1 MDTVNDSYGDHDTA
15 YDAAQRTAVAEN
27 KRRPCKTA
35 KEAQRN
41 HPLILGAWNVRT
53 TDDNVDSAR
62 PERATAIICRELE
75 KAQIDIFA
83 LSEVR
88 RPGSGNVIERS
99 HTIFWSGGEKKEAGV
114 GFAINYKLVAQ
125 GMNPNP
131 INDRLMTLRIQ
142 LRSGVHRTLISAYA
156 PTMQRTQEEK
166 EQFYEKL
173 GDCQDMAKNDN
184 TIILGDFNASVGKD
198 WKLWPSVIG
207 KHGVG
212 KMNSNGIMLLEFCT
226 RFQLSIMGTMFQL
239 KNRLKSTWQH
249 LRSKH
254 WHQLDHVIVNKEAKQ
269 HITVTKVNLT
279 ATALQIT
286 SCLFAN
292 ADFLSNQR
300 KKVLNRL
307 RSLILT

>member
-1 MDTVNDSYGDHDTA
+1 MVQPHFLNMDTVNDSYGDHDTA
-15 YDAAQRTAVAEN
+15 YGVTDAPQRTAVAEN

-53 TDDNVDSAR
+53 TNDNVDSAR

-75 KAQIDIFA
+75 KAHIDICA

-99 HTIFWSGGEKKEAGV
+99 HTRFWSGGEKKEAGV
-114 GFAINYKLVAQ
+114 GFAINNKLVAQ

-142 LRSGVHRTLISAYA
+142 LRSGVHLTLMSAYA
-156 PTMQRTQEEK
+156 PTMQRTHEEK

-173 GDCQDMAKNDN
+173 GDCLDMAKNDN
-184 TIILGDFNASVGKD
+184 TIILGDFNARVGKD

-239 KNRLKSTWQH
+239 KNRFKSTWQH

-254 WHQLDHVIVNKEAKQ
+254 WHQLDHVIVNKEA
-269 HITVTKVNLT
+269 
-279 ATALQIT
+279 
-286 SCLFAN
+286 
-292 ADFLSNQR
+292 
-300 KKVLNRL
+300 
-307 RSLILT
+307 